1 MRGANDPV
9 PGVWRPAGPAQI
21 VVQKMLQQRQVR
33 ARIRLALEGGPDT
46 TDNHEQGYEKMK
58 GLTIAI
64 MLCAIL
70 IEAFGGIT
78 SGQGTIFDYVLVPLC
93 GFGLGLMAGQYLF
106 KWRG

>member
-1 MRGANDPV
+1 
-9 PGVWRPAGPAQI
+9 
-21 VVQKMLQQRQVR
+21 
-33 ARIRLALEGGPDT
+33 
-46 TDNHEQGYEKMK
+46 MK

-106 KWRG
+106 KWRE